1 MYINKTNPCKYL
13 SYKDLSVNSVLEAGL
28 LNIHFF
34 TPCYILIMLYINVL
48 SKCEFSLNVVKSN
61 RNTEMFM

>member
-1 MYINKTNPCKYL
+1 M
-13 SYKDLSVNSVLEAGL
+13 VLEAGL

-61 RNTEMFM
+61 KNTEMFM